1 MIRAHAGRRHAR
13 AVPRELGYHIT
24 NALLWAVFVPI
35 AAAATAILAG
45 PIFYELGA

>member
-13 AVPRELGYHIT
+13 AVPRELGYRIT
-24 NALLWAVFVPI
+24 NALLWTVFVPI

-45 PIFYELGA
+45 PLLYQIGA